1 MLVLDVSPLCV
12 LRGADT
18 CTRTYTNTLNNSR
31 SYWAIS
37 TIGPEHSPS
46 NRNRVFMRCQKIVNP
61 YQILMASSVDR
72 LLLDSVGRYFISAIH
87 LQLVKNSTISVAAA
101 NGGGGIVLGLKP
113 RDLSIFR
120 PVSRPTRSLKLR
132 VEYLYC

>member
-1 MLVLDVSPLCV
+1 
-12 LRGADT
+12 
-18 CTRTYTNTLNNSR
+18 
-31 SYWAIS
+31 
-37 TIGPEHSPS
+37 
-46 NRNRVFMRCQKIVNP
+46 MRCQKIVNP

-72 LLLDSVGRYFISAIH
+72 LLLDSVGRYFISAIR

-101 NGGGGIVLGLKP
+101 NGGGIVLGLKP

-120 PVSRPTRSLKLR
+120 PVSRPTRSPKLR